1 MQFSKE
7 DCTVIAKMGDAFVED
22 GSWLIEE
29 NGECPLMRRILKA
42 HPELED
48 QCPWLVH
55 FLEHGEP
62 PRAKR
67 MTSKMLRERN
77 KKSKT
82 MTLSEKTTGGK
93 KAVKK
98 KTVKKKRAK
107 KKT

>member
-7 DCTVIAKMGDAFVED
+7 DCVVLAKMGDAFVED

-42 HPELED
+42 YPELEP

-62 PRAKR
+62 PQAKR
-67 MTSKMLRERN
+67 TTAKMLRERN

-82 MTLSEKTTGGK
+82 TTLS
-93 KAVKK
+93 KK
-98 KTVKKKRAK
+98 KIVKKKRAK